1 MTVPQWVLYGGD
13 RTVRLANSVH
23 QVRSPALQGAG
34 QVTPPGCLARG
45 AIAPKEATM
54 STDTALTMEELEL
67 ESAELL
73 PSRETLCCPS
83 YCRPCCP
90 PPCCISVS
98 ICVAVC
104 L

>member
-1 MTVPQWVLYGGD
+1 
-13 RTVRLANSVH
+13 
-23 QVRSPALQGAG
+23 
-34 QVTPPGCLARG
+34 
-45 AIAPKEATM
+45 M

-67 ESAELL
+67 ETAELL

-90 PPCCISVS
+90 PPCLSVHISVCVS
-98 ICVAVC
+98 IC